1 MSTYKVTFSMD
12 GLRKNL
18 TDDVEALGEHLK
30 TLLDE
35 LDVNDKEEVIQ
46 LFDEVACGI
55 NSFNCI
61 HAPDDENFN
70 NLENLEVT
78 HLGNYD

>member
-1 MSTYKVTFSMD
+1 MTPHTVKISID

-18 TDDVEALGEHLK
+18 TDDVEKLGEHLK

-35 LDVNDKEEVIQ
+35 LGDYDKEEVVR

-55 NSFNCI
+55 NSFNCV

-70 NLENLEVT
+70 ELDDLEVT